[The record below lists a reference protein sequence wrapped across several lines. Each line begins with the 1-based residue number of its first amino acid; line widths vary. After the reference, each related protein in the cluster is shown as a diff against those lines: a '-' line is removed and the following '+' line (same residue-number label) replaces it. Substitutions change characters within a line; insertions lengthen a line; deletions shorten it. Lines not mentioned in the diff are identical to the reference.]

1 MIKIKEIII
10 TLFIVVSVATAAG
23 IFFMKNIKID
33 ERLLAEDNLFQEK
46 VMNKKIDEKF
56 SRAEEERDGLEKSVE
71 NLLAKAKALSAELVT
86 YKKKISSQA
95 QQLSRLKSQVN
106 FDQKS
111 IKNKNSNISDLK
123 IRVATTLKDKLKL
136 SDDVT
141 LLENATDA
149 LRTRFAELFKDSD
162 TVADSSSNVEVS
174 QGLGM
179 ADGEVLTVNREF
191 SFLVVSLGRKDAI
204 AEEALL
210 TVVRDNNILG
220 QVKVET
226 VRENISAAAL
236 IDKSQISRMRAGD
249 KIFLEERS

>member
-1 MIKIKEIII
+1 MIKIQEIITI
-10 TLFIVVSVATAAG
+10 IFIVVLVAAAAG

-33 ERLLAEDNLFQEK
+33 ERLLVENNLFQEK
-46 VMNKKIDEKF
+46 VMNKKIDEKL
-56 SRAEEERDGLEKSVE
+56 SRAKEERDGLEESVE
-71 NLLAKAKALSAELVT
+71 NLLAKAKVLSAELVT
-86 YKKKISSQA
+86 YKNKISSQT

-106 FDQKS
+106 FDQKG

-123 IRVATTLKDKLKL
+123 IRVATTLKDKFKL
-136 SDDVT
+136 SDGVT
-141 LLENATDA
+141 LLEKTTDA
-149 LRTRFAELFKDSD
+149 LRARFAELFKDSD
-162 TVADSSSNVEVS
+162 TVADSSSNAEVLKD
-174 QGLGM
+174 LGM

-249 KIFLEERS
+249 KIFLEKRS

>member
-10 TLFIVVSVATAAG
+10 TLIVIVSVAAAAG

-33 ERLLAEDNLFQEK
+33 ERLLAENNLFQEK

-56 SRAEEERDGLEKSVE
+56 SRAEEERNGLKKSVD
-71 NLLAKAKALSAELVT
+71 NLLAKAKALETELVN

-95 QQLSRLKSQVN
+95 QQLARLKSQVN
-106 FDQKS
+106 SDQKK
-111 IKNKNSNISDLK
+111 IKNKDSNISDLK

-136 SDDVT
+136 SDEVT
-141 LLENATDA
+141 LLEKSTDA
-149 LRTRFAELFKDSD
+149 LRARFTELFKDSD
-162 TVADSSSNVEVS
+162 VVDSSSKVEVLE
-174 QGLGM
+174 GLGM

-191 SFLVVSLGRKDAI
+191 SFLVVSLGRKDGI
-204 AEEALL
+204 QEEALL

-236 IDKSQISRMRAGD
+236 IDKDKISRMRAGD